1 MPNRF
6 NERLSEAMQNVPA
19 PLAEATIS
27 MLEFARHKEAD
38 PRLIFLTRALNAL
51 RDLAKHNY
59 VGDAA
64 CASTDLELF
73 LKLLEEPETLNILRK
88 SDPLAGAKL
97 RGIRAKTRLLDADG
111 GCVSDEEAAQLLG
124 VSRQSIA
131 KARAKGQYFA
141 LPRGQTG
148 YVYPVW
154 QFETG
159 RPITGLKKV
168 LQALQEHDP
177 WMQVSFMLS
186 PNKRLDNKR
195 PLDALRE
202 GQIEDVVM
210 AASAFGEH
218 GAA

>member
-1 MPNRF
+1 MPDTLNH
-6 NERLSEAMQNVPA
+6 RLSEAMQDVPA

-38 PRLIFLTRALNAL
+38 ARLIFLTRALNAL
-51 RDLAKHNY
+51 RDLAKHSY
-59 VGDAA
+59 VSNAA

-97 RGIRAKTRLLDADG
+97 RGIRAKTRLLEAEG
-111 GCVSDEEAAQLLG
+111 GCVSDDEAAQILG

-148 YVYPVW
+148 YVYPAW

-159 RPITGLKKV
+159 RPIAGLKEV
-168 LQALQEHDP
+168 LEALREHDA

-195 PLDALRE
+195 PLDVLRK
-202 GQIEDVVM
+202 GHIADVVT
-210 AASAFGEH
+210 AASSLGEH